1 MTHASHRVA
10 LVTGSSRGLGRAI
23 ALRLGRDG
31 HAVAV
36 NALQG
41 DVDAAAVVETI
52 RAAGGMADVFLG
64 DVTDEPAVQALTT
77 QITAQLGPVGVLVC
91 NATGPQPDIALTDT
105 GWSEHLDQLRFFV
118 ASPVTVGRA
127 VVDGMRDRGWGRIV
141 HIDSEVVD
149 RVPLGRSAYVTAKS
163 AQLGLMRSWAAE
175 LAPHGIT
182 VNTVGPGFIPVERH
196 AEVAPAVLAE
206 YVAGVPAGHLGSV
219 EDVAH
224 AVSFFVS
231 EEASFITGQRL
242 VVDGGRG
249 VL

>member
-1 MTHASHRVA
+1 MSHRVA

-31 HAVAV
+31 YAVAI
-36 NALQG
+36 NALRD
-41 DVDAAAVVETI
+41 DVKAVEVAGMI
-52 RAAGGMADVFLG
+52 RAGGGIADAFLG
-64 DVTDEPAVQALTT
+64 DVTDDQAVQALTT
-77 QITAQLGPVGVLVC
+77 QIAQQLGPVDVLVC
-91 NATGPQPDIALTDT
+91 NATGPQPDIALPDT

-118 ASPVTVGRA
+118 ASPLTVGRA

-175 LAPHGIT
+175 LAPYGIT
-182 VNTVGPGFIPVERH
+182 VNAVGPGFIPVERH
-196 AEVAPAVLAE
+196 AEVAPTVLAD
-206 YVAGVPAGHLGSV
+206 YVAGVPAGHLGSPA
-219 EDVAH
+219 DVAH
-224 AVSFFVS
+224 AVSFFAS

-249 VL
+249 IL

>member
-1 MTHASHRVA
+1 MTRASHRVA

-23 ALRLGRDG
+23 AVRLGRDG
-31 HAVAV
+31 YAVAI
-36 NALQG
+36 NALRG
-41 DVDAAAVVETI
+41 DVDAAAVVATI
-52 RAAGGMADVFLG
+52 RAAGGIADAFLG
-64 DVTDEPAVQALTT
+64 DVTDEPAVQAMTT
-77 QITAQLGPVGVLVC
+77 QIAAQLGPVDVLVC
-91 NATGPQPDIALTDT
+91 NATGPQPDFALTDT

-118 ASPVTVGRA
+118 ASPVAVGRA

-141 HIDSEVVD
+141 QIDSEVID

-182 VNTVGPGFIPVERH
+182 VNAVGPGFVPVERH
-196 AEVAPAVLAE
+196 AEVAPAVLAD
-206 YVAGVPAGHLGSV
+206 YVAGVPAGRLGSA